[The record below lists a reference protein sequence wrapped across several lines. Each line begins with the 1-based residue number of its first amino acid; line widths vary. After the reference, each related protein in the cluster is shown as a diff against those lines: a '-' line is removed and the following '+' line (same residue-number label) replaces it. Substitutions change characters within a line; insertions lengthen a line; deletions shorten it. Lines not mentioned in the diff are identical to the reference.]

1 MEELTERLGRIE
13 KLLLL
18 QSKEVLNVA
27 EAAMILGL
35 SEDRL
40 RHLVSDRKVPHYKSE
55 TGRVSFKK
63 SELDTWRLGT
73 RVPTQQEIDTQATTY
88 IHTK

>member
-1 MEELTERLGRIE
+1 MEEIQERLSRIE

-18 QSKEVLNVA
+18 QNKEVLNVA
-27 EAAMILGL
+27 EAAILLDL

-55 TGRVSFKK
+55 TGRVSFRKT
-63 SELDTWRLGT
+63 ELDTWRLGT
-73 RVPTQQEIDTQATTY
+73 RVPTQQEIDSQATTY